1 MNRGVAFENWEVG
14 GKFTTRGRTIA
25 EADVVNYVHLAG
37 YTESLFLDMEFLR
50 ERGHGRRMAPALF
63 TCAVADALIVQTGV
77 LGDYAVALLGVD
89 GLVARAPVYV
99 GDTLRVEVETT
110 ATRASRSRPDRGV
123 VSTHQRV
130 RNQKGE
136 AVLEYD
142 VKRMLLRSD
151 A

>member
-1 MNRGVAFENWEVG
+1 MGEGVAFEKWEVG
-14 GKFTTRGRTIA
+14 SKFTTRGRTIT
-25 EADVVNYVHLAG
+25 ETDVVTYVNLVG

-50 ERGHGRRMAPALF
+50 EKGHEKRMAPALF
-63 TCAVADALIVQTGV
+63 TCGIADTLIVQTGV
-77 LGDYAVALLGVD
+77 LHDYAIALLGVD

-99 GDTLRVEVETT
+99 GDTLTVEVATT
-110 ATRASRSRPDRGV
+110 DVRPSKSRPDRGV

-130 RNQKGE
+130 LNQKGE
-136 AVLEYD
+136 VVLEYD